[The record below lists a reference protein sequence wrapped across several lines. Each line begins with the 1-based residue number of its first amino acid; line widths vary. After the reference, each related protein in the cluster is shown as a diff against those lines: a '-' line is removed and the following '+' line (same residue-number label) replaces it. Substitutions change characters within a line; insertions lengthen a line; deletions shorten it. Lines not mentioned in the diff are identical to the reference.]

1 MSEIFER
8 VNLHGTVLDDG
19 EGLIDETKYPF
30 ELDHSKCL
38 LCQGKKSGRS
48 SDGIEQD
55 TICQQCQWSMFEV
68 GIDLRRNHLGR
79 RVLRDVQEKLHDE
92 GMSDIYFDEG
102 LNLKDVVDDIH
113 FHLIKN
119 NPHRNAVLE
128 FQVKRLE
135 QLIEQNLNWESG
147 Y

>member
-8 VNLHGTVLDDG
+8 VNLHGTVLNDG

-102 LNLKDVVDDIH
+102 LNLKHVVDE
-113 FHLIKN
+113 IKEK
-119 NPHRNAVLE
+119 NPDGRNTVLE